1 MRPTARSLT
10 IAAILT
16 LTALGAAGVSHA
28 DDVAVKLQGK
38 GANREALDAMA
49 YKPFDFTLLSKLG
62 AWTGGSAPSAE
73 SFGGR
78 PVLIVEWAS
87 WYKTS
92 HAALA
97 EAQKLADT
105 HKDLMVIGVHHA
117 KQFDKAADILAENKV
132 TFPVGHDAGGEFFK
146 AMHTPA
152 AGPNYYILD
161 RAGNLRFGDVEKSS
175 LDDAI
180 KIVMAESAS
189 DAAKAKDRAKEVKKA
204 EGDAPM
210 GGPEVKTRVA
220 PDDYK
225 AVKWPAINK
234 GQMSAKNLQGKPL
247 PAKLGKEKWLGTAP
261 ERDGKIIVLDFWA
274 TWCGPCKAAMP
285 HLDELS
291 KKYSKDV
298 VVIGISDEDDAVVR
312 KFIKAAKHSY
322 PQAVDP
328 AATVKNAIGI
338 QGIPHVV
345 VLSTDGVIRW
355 QGNPHP
361 SADLNS
367 LQDMVAKLIDVDPGV
382 KARQEREKK
391 AG

>member
-1 MRPTARSLT
+1 MRPTVRSLSM
-10 IAAILT
+10 AAFLA
-16 LTALGAAGVSHA
+16 LASLGASGIALA
-28 DDVAVKLQGK
+28 DDSAVKLQGK

-49 YKPFDFTLLSKLG
+49 YKPFDSALWGKL
-62 AWTGGSAPSAE
+62 ASWTGGAAPTAE
-73 SFGGR
+73 SVRDR
-78 PVLIVEWAS
+78 PVLIVEWSS

-92 HAALA
+92 HGALT
-97 EAQKLADT
+97 EAQKLADNN
-105 HKDLMVIGVHHA
+105 KDLIVIGVHSA
-117 KQFDKAADILAENKV
+117 RQFDKAADILAANKI
-132 TFPVGHDAGGEFFK
+132 TFPVGHDADGAFFK

-152 AGPNYYILD
+152 AGPNYYIID

-175 LDDAI
+175 LADAV
-180 KIVMAESAS
+180 KIVVNEPAS

-247 PAKLGKEKWLGTAP
+247 PAKLGKEKWLGQEP
-261 ERDGKIIVLDFWA
+261 DRNGKIVVLDFWA
-274 TWCGPCKAAMP
+274 TWCPPCKAAMP
-285 HLDELS
+285 LLDDLS
-291 KKYSKDV
+291 KKYSKDI
-298 VVIGISDEDDAVVR
+298 VVIGISDEEDATVR

-328 AATVKNAIGI
+328 SATVKNAIGI

-345 VLSTDGVIRW
+345 VLSTDGIIRW

-367 LQDMVAKLIDVDPGV
+367 LQDTVAKLIDVDPGV

-391 AG
+391 AS